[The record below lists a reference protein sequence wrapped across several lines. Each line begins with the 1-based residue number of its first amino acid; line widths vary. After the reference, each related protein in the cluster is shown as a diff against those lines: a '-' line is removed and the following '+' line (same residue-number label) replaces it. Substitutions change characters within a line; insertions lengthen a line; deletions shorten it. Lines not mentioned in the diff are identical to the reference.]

1 MTFSIVPPHLAVE
14 AMRDNGYKTGAFA
27 LAELMDNSIQAGAKN
42 VELLC
47 LEDAVVINGRS
58 ADRIAQVAV
67 LDDACG
73 MDKSVLQIA
82 LQFGNGTRL
91 ETENHTGIGRFGM
104 GLPASSISQCK
115 RVEVWSWQEGIEN
128 AIYSYLDLNEIK
140 DQVMSLVPEP
150 TPKDLPN
157 VWRSV
162 GKNFSK
168 SGTLVVWSKLDRLDW
183 RTAKA
188 VINNSEFIIGRMYRK
203 FIASGKTQ
211 IRMASYVMD
220 DLKKAKID
228 QLAKPNDPGYLM
240 TNTSTPEPW
249 TESPMFEEWADDGV
263 SIHKV
268 NYRGEDHEV
277 SIKYSH
283 AKKSAREGVN
293 PGSKDHGKHAAR
305 NLGLSVVRAGRE
317 LELDDGFTDPSD
329 PRDRWWGIEIEFP
342 PALDEVFGV
351 TNNKQHAN
359 KLSEMCKINM
369 NQLLELEDVN
379 SITELK
385 EQLEEE
391 DDPKAVLV
399 EIVNQMQS
407 RRATIRNLLKAQT
420 KNENND
426 GAQRHPKQ
434 TPEGQATELT
444 DKRKKDGY
452 EGSSD
457 ADEALSKEKKMK
469 DIVGDLVV
477 NAGLDLVKAREAAAA
492 TVDNGQKYL
501 FVEADLE
508 TPSFFSVRQKGGS
521 IIIALNTNHP
531 AYENLVEV
539 LGQDTKDASEPDLRD
554 RLQKASDGL
563 KLLLMAWARYEDEQP
578 DGPRRM
584 SAQGAR
590 LDWGRVAQQFLSIE

>member
-47 LEDAVVINGRS
+47 LEDAVVINGKS

-457 ADEALSKEKKMK
+457 ADEALSKEEKMK

-477 NAGLDLVKAREAAAA
+477 NAGLDLGKAREAAAA

-578 DGPRRM
+578 DGPRRT